1 MRNSGKTEQPAQ
13 RDLLCEL
20 NDKEKLDR
28 LNWIVE
34 RLQDIESV
42 EETKREEAKQ
52 YNETL
57 KKLRKDV
64 KAYRDD
70 IRDGEKRTVECTLIW
85 DWKKGDKRL
94 VRKDTG
100 IEIYSEAIEENER
113 QMAIGD
119 LPDPQPEEEVESETE
134 EVEA

>member
-70 IRDGEKRTVECTLIW
+70 IRDGEKRTVECVLIW
-85 DWKKGDKRL
+85 DWKNGDKRL
-94 VRKDTG
+94 VRKDLGT
-100 IEIYSEAIEENER
+100 ELYSEAIEENER